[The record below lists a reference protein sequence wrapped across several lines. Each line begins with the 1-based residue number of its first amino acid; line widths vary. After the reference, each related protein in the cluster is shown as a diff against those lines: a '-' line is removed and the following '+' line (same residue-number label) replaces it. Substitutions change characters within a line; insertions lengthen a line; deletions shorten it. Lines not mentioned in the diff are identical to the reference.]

1 MKFPCVFEIHQKDAL
16 TQVHFRRIHRCFR
29 SRNGLK
35 PRGTVVFLAKGPG
48 FWPIHPS
55 IAALQHQR
63 RAQAICFCR
72 PISVIF
78 IIQPHQRHAIFVFEH
93 DAVTSVGK
101 APTPRA
107 KHTDTFGDAVGLP
120 QFGWRDAPDHEP
132 FPGAKKPFCGV
143 GVLKGGES
151 KLDAAC
157 EVPFGHIQ
165 WSGRLVVAFYIFRLL
180 ALGMIHDLGKHHL
193 FGVEQGQGRQVE
205 QAPEKRMGRFNE
217 MQMDVFHENRNRSPS
232 GVARRLRASKVTIV
246 CQTSA
251 SQFHASL
258 WAY

>member
-1 MKFPCVFEIHQKDAL
+1 M

-63 RAQAICFCR
+63 RAQAVCFCR

-107 KHTDTFGDAVGLP
+107 KHTDTFGDAVGFP
-120 QFGWRDAPDHEP
+120 QFGWRGAPDHEP

-165 WSGRLVVAFYIFRLL
+165 RSGRLVVAFYIFRLL

-205 QAPEKRMGRFNE
+205 QAPEKRMSRSDE
-217 MQMDVFHENRNRSPS
+217 MQMHVVHGNRNLSPS
-232 GVARRLRASKVTIV
+232 GVARQWRASKVTIV

-251 SQFHASL
+251 SQFHASHG
-258 WAY
+258 AF